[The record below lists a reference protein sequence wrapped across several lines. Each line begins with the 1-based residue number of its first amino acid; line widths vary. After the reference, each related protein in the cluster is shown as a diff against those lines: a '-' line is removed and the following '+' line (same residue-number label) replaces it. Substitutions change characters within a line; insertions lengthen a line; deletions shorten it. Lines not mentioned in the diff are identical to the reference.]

1 MPAAFLNTKKLKG
14 AGVILAAA
22 RHNLR
27 EIAAELGAGSHINT
41 SRTRFN
47 RVLAGPA
54 SAKEVAAL
62 ADAETPSKL
71 RRDAVRSVEV
81 VVSLPGEHGVSDL
94 PKFFDDSLAW
104 VRRFFSVQVLSA
116 VLHVDEE
123 CPHAHFLLLPLVNG
137 RMVGSELL
145 GNRNRMREMQ
155 ADFYRAVAIEY
166 GMTKPSSAG
175 RAPSKSVRDTAAK
188 MVFDALVANPSGLLR
203 PDVRMQLC
211 ECIALNPAPLVEALG
226 MSMPQRQAKRRTFV
240 QIMTRPVQTL

>member
-14 AGVILAAA
+14 AGVILTAA

-27 EIAAELGAGSHINT
+27 EIAAELGAGSHIDT

-47 RVLAGPA
+47 QVLAGPA
-54 SAKEVAAL
+54 SASEVAAL
-62 ADAETPSKL
+62 AEAETPSKL

-81 VVSLPGEHGVSDL
+81 VISLPGEHGVFDL
-94 PKFFDDSLAW
+94 PQFFGDSLAW
-104 VRRFFSVQVLSA
+104 VRRFFAVQVLSA

-155 ADFYRAVAIEY
+155 ADFYRCVAIEY

-175 RAPSKSVRDTAAK
+175 RAPSKSVRDSAAK
-188 MVFDALVANPSGLLR
+188 MVFDALVANPSVLLR
-203 PDVRMQLC
+203 PDVRMKLSG
-211 ECIALNPAPLVEALG
+211 CIACDPAPLVEALG
-226 MSMPQRQAKRRTFV
+226 MTMPERRTKRRTLV
-240 QIMTRPVQTL
+240 QIMTRPVKTL